1 MEKVKTF
8 AIFLLTL
15 SLLLSYF
22 VIYQLWMDN
31 RNLKFKVND
40 LESALRVHEIIKRT
54 GKNGG

>member
-1 MEKVKTF
+1 MEKIKTF
-8 AIFLLTL
+8 AIVILTI
-15 SLLLSYF
+15 SLLSAYF
-22 VIYQLWMDN
+22 IICSLWIDN

>member
-1 MEKVKTF
+1 MEKIKTF
-8 AIFLLTL
+8 AIVILTI
-15 SLLLSYF
+15 SLISAYF
-22 VIYQLWMDN
+22 IICSLWIDN